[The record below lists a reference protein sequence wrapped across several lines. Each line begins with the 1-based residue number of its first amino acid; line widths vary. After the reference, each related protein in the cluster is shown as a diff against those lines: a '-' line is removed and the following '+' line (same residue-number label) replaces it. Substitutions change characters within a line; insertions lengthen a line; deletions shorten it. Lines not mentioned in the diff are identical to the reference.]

1 MAESA
6 ADQPHKVVA
15 LDAAVVD
22 SSAVMS
28 IFEQRAAAA
37 AFRQAEFFGPCRCN
51 PIRLSCLLLA

>member
-1 MAESA
+1 MAKSA

-28 IFEQRAAAA
+28 IFQRRASAA

-51 PIRLSCLLLA
+51 SIRR